1 LSLSSTFARP
11 LLIYDD
17 KCYSCTKFARTASA
31 LSRGWIRTAGH
42 YHSEEAKRAKE
53 MIFPKSYDSTRMFWL
68 VNRSGAHGA
77 RSGLPPLAKEVVAG
91 WFKGGK
97 RKNAD
102 MFAPVCEYDG
112 TPSMSCYTPTNI
124 FKRLAKMLSHG
135 ATFSFLS

>member
-53 MIFPKSYDSTRMFWL
+53 MIFPKGYDATRMFWL

-77 RSGLPPLAKEVVAG
+77 RSGLPPLAKEIVAG
-91 WFKGGK
+91 WFRGG
-97 RKNAD
+97 RNMD
-102 MFAPVCEYDG
+102 MFTPVCEYDG
-112 TPSMSCYTPTNI
+112 IAPSMSCYTPTNI

-135 ATFSFLS
+135 TTFPFS

>member
-91 WFKGGK
+91 WFKGG
-97 RKNAD
+97 RKNMD

-124 FKRLAKMLSHG
+124 FKRLAKMLSHD